1 MPLGQTVAGSR
12 EQRVRIRNACHIA
25 VLLLLTFAVAVHAE
39 PITLGE
45 ITVVDGDT
53 IDARG
58 ARFRMVGYDTPEVST
73 PRRKV
78 GAAERAL
85 ALRAKERFIELLRV
99 GVLDLTEVRCSCTD
113 TKIEEGKCNAGR
125 KCGIFTVNGENIGK
139 TLIAEGLAVE
149 FVCRPTSCPA
159 MPDWPKIIE
168 QRP

>member
-1 MPLGQTVAGSR
+1 MSKTYLKSDHFNGG
-12 EQRVRIRNACHIA
+12 
-25 VLLLLTFAVAVHAE
+25 
-39 PITLGE
+39 G
-45 ITVVDGDT
+45 
-53 IDARG
+53 
-58 ARFRMVGYDTPEVST
+58 ST

-85 ALRAKERFIELLRV
+85 ALRAKERFIDLLRV

-113 TKIEEGKCNAGR
+113 KKIEEGKCNAGR
-125 KCGIFTVNGENIGK
+125 KCGILTVNGENIGK

-159 MPDWPKIIE
+159 MPDWPRIIE